1 MTVREWVEKNAT
13 IENKT
18 VEVVRKNKATE
29 IFSVSSSD
37 LIEDWFESLA
47 IIYYYGN
54 YEIVRKGTKQNT
66 IFDENWNVV
75 DVYETI
81 VLEIKKFSRRRG

>member
-18 VEVVRKNKATE
+18 VEVVRKNKETE
-29 IFSVSSSD
+29 RFLVSNSN
-37 LIEDWFESLA
+37 LIENWIESLA

-66 IFDENWNVV
+66 ILDENWNVV

-81 VLEIKKFSRRRG
+81 VIEIKKFSRKKA